1 MNRANKGFAIVETL
15 LAFALFAVL
24 LLAVVPLFLTAVRS
38 NASAFDYTT
47 VNALARDK
55 LEQLMNVPI
64 SDASLR
70 IPGGQTQVAM
80 ANDLEARINP
90 VTGMPSTDP
99 SHPIYPYERT
109 WRVEL
114 YDVDASNNLVPV
126 SSGNRYTVK
135 RITVSVTSVRGSL
148 PGMRRIKVS
157 GLRHNPDPT
166 ANVL

>member
-1 MNRANKGFAIVETL
+1 MKSNKGFALVETL
-15 LAFALFAVL
+15 VAVTLFGIL

-47 VNALARDK
+47 VNSLACDK

-70 IPGGQTQVAM
+70 VTAGQTVATIG
-80 ANDLEARINP
+80 NDLQTRVDPNTA
-90 VTGMPSTDP
+90 MPSVNP
-99 SHPIYPYERT
+99 SYPTYPYQRT

-114 YDVDASNNLVPV
+114 FDVDAANNLVPV
-126 SSGNRYTVK
+126 ASGNRYTVK
-135 RITVSVTSVRGSL
+135 RITVTVTAERNL
-148 PGMRRIKVS
+148 PGLRKVTVG

-166 ANVL
+166 GNVL